1 MNKQTRLNAHK
12 AKFEGFYFT
21 AIYLFSDLVA
31 IENNQDDIYQL
42 DQLNRKIKTSNQNIE
57 IPF

>member
-21 AIYLFSDLVA
+21 AIDLFSELVA
-31 IENNQDDIYQL
+31 SEGNQDDVYQL
-42 DQLNRKIKTSNQNIE
+42 DQLKQKIKTSNKSIE

>member
-21 AIYLFSDLVA
+21 AIDLFSELVA
-31 IENNQDDIYQL
+31 NEGNHDDIYQL
-42 DQLNRKIKTSNQNIE
+42 YQLNRKIKTSNQSIE